1 MVGLRQAPETSS
13 AVSCNDVH
21 DVDYF
26 LNEIVREVH
35 GIGSKSKPLE
45 LLFVSWPQEHP
56 RLLRD
61 YEVHQVLAT
70 LGRGVQVT
78 VIVDGCH
85 AGHVLDR
92 TRDHRF
98 ESIYQ
103 IYLSIYLS
111 TYLSIYL
118 SRVIGLGSLRGR
130 KTT

>member
-1 MVGLRQAPETSS
+1 MMVGLRQAPETSS

-98 ESIYQ
+98 ESIARGHVDYEK
-103 IYLSIYLS
+103 
-111 TYLSIYL
+111 
-118 SRVIGLGSLRGR
+118 LRTWAESKR
-130 KTT
+130 CLYRAFRPI